1 MPSDITALKSTQS
14 WAVPV
19 PDRKHIPA
27 HFQAEY
33 DKYFK
38 HDEAPY
44 ILYNPR
50 QDQFKNVTDE
60 KLLCLAMDHLVVL
73 ATDHKPF
80 ECKFEDVVSLKYEEL
95 LLAFSMTITTE
106 TDEVRIDFNSAC
118 SDLFE
123 PLMSKFRTRG
133 DSAKDGRAEWQEM
146 SKLSE
151 LDLKYTNYARQILR
165 DSGNLIDS
173 IYQAEIIAGYKIL
186 AETSL
191 LIVTDTE
198 LCWVKNERKDW
209 IDEPVYGGIFHF
221 AKRSKIVDCELA
233 PSTEPALVELLVT
246 LKGNYQWKIPY
257 SVDHREKLMSLIP
270 KIKS

>member
-1 MPSDITALKSTQS
+1 MPSDLTALKSTQS

-19 PDRKHIPA
+19 PDRKNIPA
-27 HFQAEY
+27 NFQAEY
-33 DKYFK
+33 DQFFK
-38 HDEAPY
+38 PDEAPY

-60 KLLCLAMDHLVVL
+60 KLLCLATDRLVVL
-73 ATDHKPF
+73 AADHKPF
-80 ECKFEDVVSLKYEEL
+80 TCKYEDVVSLKYEEL
-95 LLAFSMTITTE
+95 LLAFSITVTTE
-106 TDEVRIDFNSAC
+106 NDEVRIDFNSAC

-123 PLMSKFRTRG
+123 PLLSKMRTRG
-133 DSAKDGRAEWQEM
+133 EAAKDGRMEWQEM

-151 LDLKYTNYARQILR
+151 LDMKYTNYGRQILR

-173 IYQAEIIAGYKIL
+173 LYQAEIITGYKIL
-186 AETSL
+186 ADTSL
-191 LIVTDTE
+191 LILTDTE

-209 IDEPVYGGIFHF
+209 IEEPVYGGIFQF
-221 AKRSKIVDCELA
+221 TKRSKIVDCELVQ
-233 PSTEPALVELLVT
+233 SVEPGLVDLLVT

-257 SVDHREKLMSLIP
+257 SVDHRDKLLSLIS